1 MSYKRH
7 LVTSALPY
15 INGVKHLGNL
25 VGSML
30 PADVYARFLRQ
41 KGEEVIYICATD
53 DHGTPAE
60 IAAHKA
66 GLSVKEFCD
75 QSHNTQKEIYEG
87 FALKFDHF
95 GRTSSQQNAALTQHF
110 CAKLKEEGF
119 IEEKSDQQL
128 YSIDDERYLPDR
140 YVEGTCPHCG
150 FEGAR
155 GDECEGCG
163 KQMEPTELLNPRS
176 SISGSTNIEVRE
188 TRHLYIKLS
197 ELDGRVRDWLDTR
210 HDFSSL
216 ARAIGYKWLDEGL
229 HDRCITR
236 DLKWG
241 VSVDQPGYEGKV
253 FYVWFDAPIG
263 YIGATQEW
271 AEKTGGDWESFWKKP
286 EEVYY
291 TQFMA
296 KDNVSF
302 HTINFPATQ
311 LGSGET
317 WKTVD
322 NIKAF
327 NWLTYYGGKFSTS
340 RNHGIFTDKALEL
353 LPADYWRY
361 YLMARAPESDDSSF
375 TWADMQGV
383 INKDLADVLGNYV
396 NRLLKFTAKKFDGKV
411 PEAGTWS
418 AAEDKFLTETSALL
432 ADYNKHLANC
442 EFRKAMSALRALW
455 VAGNQYLAEQ
465 EPWSVFKEDEAR
477 AATILRTAFNFLSV
491 IARLSEVVIPFTTEK
506 LQALIHEQDKQGT
519 WVTDME
525 AELKREAEDRTFEA
539 PSDVL
544 IQKIEDEQIAE
555 FEGTFGSEAA

>member
-1 MSYKRH
+1 MPAKRH

-41 KGEEVIYICATD
+41 KGEEVVYICATD

-66 GLSVKEFCD
+66 GMSVSDFCD
-75 QSHNTQKEIYEG
+75 QSHNKQKEIYEA

-95 GRTSSQQNAALTQHF
+95 GRTSSPENAALTQHF
-110 CAKLKEEGF
+110 CQKLKDEGF

-197 ELDGRVRDWLDTR
+197 KLEGPVRDWLDTR
-210 HDFSSL
+210 EDFSSL
-216 ARAIGYKWLDEGL
+216 ARSIGYKWLDEGL

-241 VSVDQPGYEGKV
+241 VSVEQPGYEGKV

-271 AEKTGGDWESFWKKP
+271 AAKTGGNWQDFWQKP

-302 HTINFPATQ
+302 HSINFPATQ
-311 LGSGET
+311 LGSGEN

-322 NIKAF
+322 KIKAF

-340 RNHGIFTDKALEL
+340 RNHGVFSDKALEL

-396 NRLLKFTAKKFDGKV
+396 NRLLKFTAKKFDGNV
-411 PEAGTWS
+411 PATGEWTE
-418 AAEDKFLTETSALL
+418 AEDKFLVDTSALL
-432 ADYNKHLANC
+432 DEYNTHLANC
-442 EFRKAMSALRALW
+442 EFRKAMGSLRALW

-465 EPWSVFKEDEAR
+465 EPWSVFKTDEDR

-506 LQALIHEQDKQGT
+506 LQVLINEQDQKGT
-519 WVTDME
+519 WVTDM
-525 AELKREAEDRTFEA
+525 ATELKREANGRTFEA
-539 PSDVL
+539 PSEVL

-555 FEGTFGSEAA
+555 YEETFGADAV